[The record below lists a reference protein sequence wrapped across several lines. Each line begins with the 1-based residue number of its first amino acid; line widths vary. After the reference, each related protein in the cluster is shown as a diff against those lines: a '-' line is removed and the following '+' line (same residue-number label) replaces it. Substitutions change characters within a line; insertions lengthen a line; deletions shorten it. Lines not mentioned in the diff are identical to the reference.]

1 MSADRKQAGRCVWRE
16 REGGGGGWWLQSK
29 VELLLC
35 TCCEPF
41 RNQRSCETPKM

>member
-1 MSADRKQAGRCVWRE
+1 MCACVLLQRLG
-16 REGGGGGWWLQSK
+16 EGAVVK

-41 RNQRSCETPKM
+41 WNLGARETPKM

>member
-1 MSADRKQAGRCVWRE
+1 MFVCVCALAGAS
-16 REGGGGGWWLQSK
+16 EGGEGAVVK

-41 RNQRSCETPKM
+41 WNWSL